1 MSSSSFFCFF
11 FFLFRGTGRQE
22 RFLTRREML
31 RSSQKTWSR
40 HPVTSPVLFCQL
52 GARCWLMHSHTHTLY
67 THYTRIFLSPKRSE
81 SMLPGGSVCKGELKR
96 WQDGLK
102 TQKMCT
108 SFHLQAWSVVCPKEI
123 WNCLPHS
130 VRHSSSLCS
139 FQSNWKTHLFCLLIF
154 FLLPTRQQ

>member
-1 MSSSSFFCFF
+1 MVLSARLGCGLKNKTKVIFTVNLSKADFFFPQLVSDISACLLHLFFFFF

-81 SMLPGGSVCKGELKR
+81 SMVPGGSVCKGELKR
-96 WQDGLK
+96 
-102 TQKMCT
+102 
-108 SFHLQAWSVVCPKEI
+108 
-123 WNCLPHS
+123 
-130 VRHSSSLCS
+130 
-139 FQSNWKTHLFCLLIF
+139 
-154 FLLPTRQQ
+154 